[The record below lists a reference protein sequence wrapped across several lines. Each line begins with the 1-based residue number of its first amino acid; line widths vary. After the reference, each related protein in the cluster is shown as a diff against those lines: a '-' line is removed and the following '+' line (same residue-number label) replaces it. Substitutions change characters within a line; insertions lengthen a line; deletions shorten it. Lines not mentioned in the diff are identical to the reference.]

1 MSPTPSDFILNKNDI
16 NDFDGL
22 LCASN
27 IDFIPEVHIS
37 CHLCSTWIRM
47 GDGIRGSLKVDQC
60 NMEIQNI
67 SIGVLQHEKVRRWCS
82 CLRGRKGV
90 FEQRTS
96 SQRLD
101 WVILR
106 DTEKCHR
113 DRHGGLSPKPGHP
126 LLVLSRYFGNC
137 SRFWVRNGEAIVFV
151 VY

>member
-67 SIGVLQHEKVRRWCS
+67 SIGVLQHEHHLRTFSCCNTPMEIQNISIGVLQHEKVRR
-82 CLRGRKGV
+82 
-90 FEQRTS
+90 
-96 SQRLD
+96 
-101 WVILR
+101 
-106 DTEKCHR
+106 
-113 DRHGGLSPKPGHP
+113 
-126 LLVLSRYFGNC
+126 
-137 SRFWVRNGEAIVFV
+137 
-151 VY
+151 